1 VNHYAGIDVSLEL
14 SSVCIVNATGKVV
27 RETKVETHP
36 EALVKFFKGF
46 GLPFTRIGL
55 EAGPLS
61 QWLYAGLTDAGFE
74 TTLMETRHVKA
85 ALSAMTVKTDR
96 RDARGMAQLLRMG
109 WFRPVHAKSAGSQ
122 EVRALLVARK
132 QLQHK
137 LTDIE
142 LSMRGILRGFGLKVG
157 HVTDKS
163 FETRIRKLVTGH
175 AMLEQIVDAMLA
187 ARATLL
193 EQFNKLHKAVL
204 NVVRKDEVCR
214 RFMTTPGVGAI
225 VAITYKSAL
234 DDPSRIKKSRNAGPL
249 FGLTP
254 KRYQS
259 GETDVTGGISR
270 VGDEM
275 VRTVLYEAANVLLS
289 RVTRFSALKRWG
301 LEVAKRRGL
310 KRAKVAVARKLA
322 VILHRMWIDGS
333 TFRWTKTRGG
343 SRMIGAYHD
352 KANCSATEV
361 LAVNPFAPAN
371 RCAAS
376 GA

>member
-1 VNHYAGIDVSLEL
+1 MNYYAAIDVSLEL
-14 SSVCIVNATGKVV
+14 SSVCIVEATGKVV
-27 RETKVETHP
+27 KEVKVETRP
-36 EALVKFFKGF
+36 EALVKFFKNF
-46 GLPFTRIGL
+46 GLPLTRIGL

-61 QWLYAGLTDAGFE
+61 QWLHAGLTEAGFE
-74 TTLMETRHVKA
+74 TVLMETRHVKA

-109 WFRPVHAKSAGSQ
+109 WFRPVHVKSPELQ

-142 LSMRGILRGFGLKVG
+142 LSIRGILRGFGLKVG
-157 HVTDKS
+157 KVTDKG
-163 FETRIRKLVTGH
+163 FEARIRKLASGH
-175 AMLEQIVDAMLA
+175 AMLEQIAEAMLA

-204 NVVRKDEVCR
+204 DIVRHDEVCR
-214 RFMTTPGVGAI
+214 RFMTTPSVGAI

-234 DDPSRIKKSRNAGPL
+234 DDPNRIKKSRNAGPL

-270 VGDEM
+270 VGDAM
-275 VRTVLYEAANVLLS
+275 VRTALYEAANALLS

-301 LEVAKRRGL
+301 LQVAKRRGL

-322 VILHRMWIDGS
+322 VILHRMWLDGT
-333 TFRWTKTRGG
+333 TFRWTKTKVV
-343 SRMIGAYHD
+343 AH
-352 KANCSATEV
+352 A
-361 LAVNPFAPAN
+361 
-371 RCAAS
+371 
-376 GA
+376 

>member
-1 VNHYAGIDVSLEL
+1 MNHYAAIDVSLEL
-14 SSVCIVNATGKVV
+14 ASVCIVDATGKVV
-27 RETKVETHP
+27 KETKVETRP
-36 EALVKFFKGF
+36 EALVKFFRDF
-46 GLPFTRIGL
+46 GLPLTRIGL

-85 ALSAMTVKTDR
+85 ALSARTVKTDR
-96 RDARGMAQLLRMG
+96 RDARGMAQLIRV
-109 WFRPVHAKSAGSQ
+109 RPVHAKSPGSQ

-137 LTDIE
+137 LRDIE
-142 LSMRGILRGFGLKVG
+142 LSIRGILRGFGLKVG

-163 FETRIRKLVTGH
+163 FEARICNLVTGH
-175 AMLEQIVDAMLA
+175 AMLEQIAKAMLA

-193 EQFNKLHKAVL
+193 KQFSKLHKAVL
-204 NVVRKDEVCR
+204 DIVRHDDVCR
-214 RFMTTPGVGAI
+214 RLMTTPSVGVI

-234 DDPSRIKKSRNAGPL
+234 DDPGRIKKSRNAGPL

-259 GETDVTGGISR
+259 GETDVAGGITR

-275 VRTVLYEAANVLLS
+275 VRTALYEAANVLLS

-310 KRAKVAVARKLA
+310 KRAKVAVARRLA
-322 VILHRMWIDGS
+322 VILHRMWIDGT
-333 TFRWTKTRGG
+333 TFRWGKT
-343 SRMIGAYHD
+343 
-352 KANCSATEV
+352 E
-361 LAVNPFAPAN
+361 
-371 RCAAS
+371 AAQ
-376 GA
+376 A

>member
-1 VNHYAGIDVSLEL
+1 MMGTAVNHYAAIDVSLEL
-14 SSVCIVNATGKVV
+14 SSVCIVDATGKVV
-27 RETKVETHP
+27 RESKVETRP
-36 EALVKFFKGF
+36 EALVKFFRDF
-46 GLPFTRIGL
+46 ALLLTRIGL

-85 ALSAMTVKTDR
+85 ALSARTVKTDR
-96 RDARGMAQLLRMG
+96 RDARGMAQLIRMG
-109 WFRPVHAKSAGSQ
+109 WFRPVHAKSPGSQ

-137 LTDIE
+137 LRDIE
-142 LSMRGILRGFGLKVG
+142 LSIRGILRGFGLKVG
-157 HVTDKS
+157 HVTDRS
-163 FETRIRKLVTGH
+163 FERRIRELVTGH
-175 AMLEQIVDAMLA
+175 AMLEQIAEAMLA

-193 EQFNKLHKAVL
+193 SQFNKLHKAVL
-204 NVVRKDEVCR
+204 DIVRHDDVCR
-214 RFMTTPGVGAI
+214 RLMTTPGVGAI

-234 DDPSRIKKSRNAGPL
+234 DDPNRIEKSRNAGPL

-275 VRTVLYEAANVLLS
+275 VRTALYEAANVLLS

-322 VILHRMWIDGS
+322 VILHRMWIDGT
-333 TFRWTKTRGG
+333 TFQWSKT
-343 SRMIGAYHD
+343 
-352 KANCSATEV
+352 
-361 LAVNPFAPAN
+361 
-371 RCAAS
+371 AA
-376 GA
+376 AQA

>member
-1 VNHYAGIDVSLEL
+1 VNYYAAIDVSLEL
-14 SSVCIVNATGKVV
+14 SSVCVVDATGKVV
-27 RETKVETHP
+27 KEAKVETHP
-36 EALVKFFKGF
+36 DALVKFFKAL
-46 GLPFTRIGL
+46 GLPLTVVGL

-61 QWLYAGLTDAGFE
+61 QWIYAGLTEAGFM
-74 TTLMETRHVKA
+74 TTLLETRHVKA

-142 LSMRGILRGFGLKVG
+142 LSLRGILRGFGLKVG
-157 HVTDKS
+157 KITDKG
-163 FETRIRKLVTGH
+163 FEAHIRKLVAGH
-175 AMLEQIVDAMLA
+175 PLLEQIAEAMLA

-193 EQFNKLHKAVL
+193 EQFKKLHKAVL
-204 NVVRKDEVCR
+204 DIARKDEVCR
-214 RFMTTPGVGAI
+214 RLMTTPSVGAI
-225 VAITYKSAL
+225 VAITYKTAI

-259 GETDVTGGISR
+259 GETDVTGAISR
-270 VGDEM
+270 VGDAM
-275 VRTVLYEAANVLLS
+275 VRTALYEAANVLLS

-301 LEVAKRRGL
+301 LEVAKRRGM
-310 KRAKVAVARKLA
+310 KRAKVAVARELA
-322 VILHRMWIDGS
+322 VILHRMWIDAS
-333 TFRWTKTRGG
+333 TFRWTKT
-343 SRMIGAYHD
+343 
-352 KANCSATEV
+352 E
-361 LAVNPFAPAN
+361 
-371 RCAAS
+371 AAH
-376 GA
+376 A